1 MRTMKSSNGV
11 FRFLWECFFFFK
23 HTPCGA
29 ICYSLQGGGGECSLG
44 PEIKSSLGV
53 FEVLTRHGGNYT
65 TES

>member
-1 MRTMKSSNGV
+1 MGM
-11 FRFLWECFFFFK
+11 FFFFK